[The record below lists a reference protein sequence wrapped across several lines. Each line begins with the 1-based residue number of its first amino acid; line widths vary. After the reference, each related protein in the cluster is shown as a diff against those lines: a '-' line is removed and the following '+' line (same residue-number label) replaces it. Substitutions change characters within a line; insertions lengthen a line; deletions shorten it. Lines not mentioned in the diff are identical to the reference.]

1 MSRLS
6 FVHAHLSVPMSFRA
20 SPAAI
25 SDTVSCR
32 RYAEGRLH
40 FVQSYSKLP
49 TQSRA
54 SPIPISDLLSCK
66 LRLRPLAPNADCCAA
81 LCHFGHKTARIC
93 NILCLSGTE
102 RRQGLWRAS
111 QRQRA
116 VPWTHRRKKTHMRLV
131 RSLPI
136 PAPHPRTDLHGFKS
150 DFFSEAPLRTP
161 APKTNK
167 KIFRLLHV
175 FVHQTTSER
184 GYIGAPVPPASD
196 PARPPSSVFARMDT
210 PDTRK
215 GRLPPRIF
223 VCKGARIVICL
234 H

>member
-1 MSRLS
+1 MPKADFISCRAIPSFRLDLVQAP
-6 FVHAHLSVPMSFRA
+6 FRFPIYFRA
-20 SPAAI
+20 SSVSGPSHPMRTARRLVSFRTQNRPDMQHFVFVRDRKASGLVMNVPAAA
-25 SDTVSCR
+25 SRLPDTPP
-32 RYAEGRLH
+32 
-40 FVQSYSKLP
+40 Q
-49 TQSRA
+49 
-54 SPIPISDLLSCK
+54 
-66 LRLRPLAPNADCCAA
+66 
-81 LCHFGHKTARIC
+81 
-93 NILCLSGTE
+93 
-102 RRQGLWRAS
+102 
-111 QRQRA
+111 
-116 VPWTHRRKKTHMRLV
+116 KTHMRLV
-131 RSLPI
+131 RSLSI

>member
-1 MSRLS
+1 MPKADFISCRAIPSFRLNLVQAS
-6 FVHAHLSVPMSFRA
+6 FRFPIYFRA
-20 SPAAI
+20 SSVSGPSHPMRTARRLVSFRTQNRPDMQHFVFVRDRKASGLVINVPAAE
-25 SDTVSCR
+25 SGPPD
-32 RYAEGRLH
+32 A
-40 FVQSYSKLP
+40 LP
-49 TQSRA
+49 Q
-54 SPIPISDLLSCK
+54 
-66 LRLRPLAPNADCCAA
+66 
-81 LCHFGHKTARIC
+81 
-93 NILCLSGTE
+93 
-102 RRQGLWRAS
+102 
-111 QRQRA
+111 
-116 VPWTHRRKKTHMRLV
+116 KTHMRLV

-196 PARPPSSVFARMDT
+196 PARPASSVFARMDT

-215 GRLPPRIF
+215 GRLRPRIF

>member
-1 MSRLS
+1 MPKADFISCRAIPSFRLNLVQAP
-6 FVHAHLSVPMSFRA
+6 FRFPIYFRA
-20 SPAAI
+20 SSVSGPSHPMRTARRLVSFRTQNRPDMQHFVFVRDRKASGLVMNVPAAV
-25 SDTVSCR
+25 SRLPDTPP
-32 RYAEGRLH
+32 
-40 FVQSYSKLP
+40 Q
-49 TQSRA
+49 
-54 SPIPISDLLSCK
+54 
-66 LRLRPLAPNADCCAA
+66 
-81 LCHFGHKTARIC
+81 
-93 NILCLSGTE
+93 
-102 RRQGLWRAS
+102 
-111 QRQRA
+111 
-116 VPWTHRRKKTHMRLV
+116 KTHMRLV

>member
-1 MSRLS
+1 MPKADFISCRAVPSFRLNLVQAP
-6 FVHAHLSVPMSFRA
+6 FRFPIYFRA
-20 SPAAI
+20 SSVSGPSHPMRTARRLVSFRTQNRPDMQHFVFVRDRKASGLVMNVPAAE
-25 SDTVSCR
+25 SRPPD
-32 RYAEGRLH
+32 A
-40 FVQSYSKLP
+40 LP
-49 TQSRA
+49 Q
-54 SPIPISDLLSCK
+54 
-66 LRLRPLAPNADCCAA
+66 
-81 LCHFGHKTARIC
+81 
-93 NILCLSGTE
+93 
-102 RRQGLWRAS
+102 
-111 QRQRA
+111 
-116 VPWTHRRKKTHMRLV
+116 KTHMRLV
-131 RSLPI
+131 RSLSI

-196 PARPPSSVFARMDT
+196 PARPASSVFARMDT
-210 PDTRK
+210 SDTRK

>member
-25 SDTVSCR
+25 SDTISCR

-40 FVQSYSKLP
+40 FVQSYSQLP

-66 LRLRPLAPNADCCAA
+66 LRLRPLAPNADCSPPCVISDTKPPGYATFCVCPGQKGVRA
-81 LCHFGHKTARIC
+81 CDERPGGRERSHGHTSAKNSHETCPKPPDSR
-93 NILCLSGTE
+93 S
-102 RRQGLWRAS
+102 
-111 QRQRA
+111 
-116 VPWTHRRKKTHMRLV
+116 VPL
-131 RSLPI
+131 
-136 PAPHPRTDLHGFKS
+136 TDLHGFKS
-150 DFFSEAPLRTP
+150 DFFSEAPLRAP

-167 KIFRLLHV
+167 KLFRLLHV

-196 PARPPSSVFARMDT
+196 PARPASSVFARMDT

>member
-1 MSRLS
+1 MPKADFISCRAIPSFRLNLVQAP
-6 FVHAHLSVPMSFRA
+6 FRFPIYFRA
-20 SPAAI
+20 SSVSGPSHPMRTARRLVSFRTQNRPDMQHFVFVRDRKASGLVMNVPAAE
-25 SDTVSCR
+25 SAPTDTPP
-32 RYAEGRLH
+32 
-40 FVQSYSKLP
+40 Q
-49 TQSRA
+49 
-54 SPIPISDLLSCK
+54 
-66 LRLRPLAPNADCCAA
+66 
-81 LCHFGHKTARIC
+81 
-93 NILCLSGTE
+93 
-102 RRQGLWRAS
+102 
-111 QRQRA
+111 
-116 VPWTHRRKKTHMRLV
+116 KTHMRLV

-136 PAPHPRTDLHGFKS
+136 PAPYPRTDLHGFKS

-196 PARPPSSVFARMDT
+196 PARPASSVFARMDT
-210 PDTRK
+210 SDTRK

>member
-1 MSRLS
+1 MPKADFISCRAIPSFRLNLVQAP
-6 FVHAHLSVPMSFRA
+6 FRFPIYFRA
-20 SPAAI
+20 SSVSGPSHPMRTARRLVSFRTQNRPDMQHFVFVRDGKPSGLVMNVPAAE
-25 SDTVSCR
+25 SRPPD
-32 RYAEGRLH
+32 A
-40 FVQSYSKLP
+40 LP
-49 TQSRA
+49 Q
-54 SPIPISDLLSCK
+54 
-66 LRLRPLAPNADCCAA
+66 
-81 LCHFGHKTARIC
+81 
-93 NILCLSGTE
+93 
-102 RRQGLWRAS
+102 
-111 QRQRA
+111 
-116 VPWTHRRKKTHMRLV
+116 KTHMRLV
-131 RSLPI
+131 RSLSI

-196 PARPPSSVFARMDT
+196 PARPASSVFARMDT

>member
-1 MSRLS
+1 MPKADFISCRAIPSFRLNLVQAP
-6 FVHAHLSVPMSFRA
+6 FRFPIYFRA
-20 SPAAI
+20 SSVSGPSHPMRTARRLVSFRTQNHPDMQHFVFVRDRKASGLVACVPAAE
-25 SDTVSCR
+25 SGPPD
-32 RYAEGRLH
+32 A
-40 FVQSYSKLP
+40 LP
-49 TQSRA
+49 KKNSHETCPKPPDSR
-54 SPIPISDLLSCK
+54 SV
-66 LRLRPLAPNADCCAA
+66 PL
-81 LCHFGHKTARIC
+81 
-93 NILCLSGTE
+93 
-102 RRQGLWRAS
+102 
-111 QRQRA
+111 
-116 VPWTHRRKKTHMRLV
+116 
-131 RSLPI
+131 
-136 PAPHPRTDLHGFKS
+136 TDLHGFKS

-167 KIFRLLHV
+167 KLFRLLHV

-196 PARPPSSVFARMDT
+196 PARPASSVFARMDT

>member
-20 SPAAI
+20 SPAAL

-40 FVQSYSKLP
+40 FVQSCSKLP
-49 TQSRA
+49 TQFRA

-66 LRLRPLAPNADCCAA
+66 LRLRPLAHNADCCAA

-111 QRQRA
+111 RRQRA
-116 VPWTHRRKKTHMRLV
+116 VPRTHLRKKNSHETCPKPPDS
-131 RSLPI
+131 RSVPL
-136 PAPHPRTDLHGFKS
+136 TDLHGFKS
-150 DFFSEAPLRTP
+150 DFFSEAPLWTP

-167 KIFRLLHV
+167 KTFSFVARFRAPNHV
-175 FVHQTTSER
+175 GTRVY
-184 GYIGAPVPPASD
+184 GGPVPPASD
-196 PARPPSSVFARMDT
+196 PARPASSVFARMDT

>member
-1 MSRLS
+1 MPKADFISCRAIPSFRLNLVQAP
-6 FVHAHLSVPMSFRA
+6 FRFPIYFRA
-20 SPAAI
+20 SSVSAPSHPMRTARRLVSFRTQNRPDMQHFVFVRDRKASGLVMNVPAAE
-25 SDTVSCR
+25 SGPPD
-32 RYAEGRLH
+32 A
-40 FVQSYSKLP
+40 LP
-49 TQSRA
+49 Q
-54 SPIPISDLLSCK
+54 
-66 LRLRPLAPNADCCAA
+66 
-81 LCHFGHKTARIC
+81 
-93 NILCLSGTE
+93 
-102 RRQGLWRAS
+102 
-111 QRQRA
+111 
-116 VPWTHRRKKTHMRLV
+116 KTHMRLV
-131 RSLPI
+131 RSLSI

-167 KIFRLLHV
+167 KLFRLLHV

-196 PARPPSSVFARMDT
+196 PARPASSVFARMDT